1 MDVNETVGT
10 VTATDFLAEVKSN
23 LLRIEPI
30 ELFHKITESS
40 DELEDVTAINI
51 KTYVVENLKSP
62 VDALVSKGMSDS
74 QQGVITQYRNKSYE
88 YLEQVSLHR
97 RRLELFE
104 NFANDPNGVINSL
117 VMLKTKDEKAGRF
130 GVSKSLDGEERRK
143 DVFKAPWMEEIVTRI
158 DLKNAF
164 SQATKD
170 AERIAEERAK
180 RQKES

>member
-1 MDVNETVGT
+1 M
-10 VTATDFLAEVKSN
+10 
-23 LLRIEPI
+23 
-30 ELFHKITESS
+30 
-40 DELEDVTAINI
+40 
-51 KTYVVENLKSP
+51 
-62 VDALVSKGMSDS
+62 
-74 QQGVITQYRNKSYE
+74 
-88 YLEQVSLHR
+88 EQVSLHR